1 MIDGIETNSILA
13 SFGWVI
19 PLASFSKILYTFN
32 VSFCER
38 LVVIHT

>member
-1 MIDGIETNSILA
+1 MIDSIETNSILA
-13 SFGWVI
+13 GFVWVV

-38 LVVIHT
+38 FVVIHT